1 MRASNDKSP
10 LSILRKK
17 KRVPETPQ
25 RKETHLN
32 SDSVL
37 FIGTLQAL
45 RPPAIAVPAPTCG
58 TCSEKPTAL
67 SLSCTFSDM
76 FVAVGTSYVHW
87 PESESHEVLNE
98 ETNCPKKSKGFVLR
112 TRKRWQPTFD
122 VRNDS
127 SL

>member
-1 MRASNDKSP
+1 
-10 LSILRKK
+10 
-17 KRVPETPQ
+17 
-25 RKETHLN
+25 
-32 SDSVL
+32 
-37 FIGTLQAL
+37 
-45 RPPAIAVPAPTCG
+45 
-58 TCSEKPTAL
+58 
-67 SLSCTFSDM
+67 M